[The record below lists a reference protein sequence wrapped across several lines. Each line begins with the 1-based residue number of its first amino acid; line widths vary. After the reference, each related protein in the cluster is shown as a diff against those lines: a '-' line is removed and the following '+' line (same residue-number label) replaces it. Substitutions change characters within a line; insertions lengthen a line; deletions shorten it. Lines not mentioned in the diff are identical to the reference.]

1 MDPARAGCQE
11 LGTAQFLC
19 AAWLEKPPRISP
31 RSSNTTRGR
40 GKKFLFRGKK
50 GVDSVA

>member
-19 AAWLEKPPRISP
+19 AAWREKPPRISP
-31 RSSNTTRGR
+31 KIVEHNARSR
-40 GKKFLFRGKK
+40 KKYSLQREEGC
-50 GVDSVA
+50 